1 MRMFNSDGSEA
12 ETCLNGLR
20 CVARAGFEA
29 LGIERASVRLKTSTA
44 EVSRDAAIAAG
55 VATIREVEGPADL
68 DAGRWLVTGDSEH
81 VQRPIP
87 GLPSARAFT
96 PGALP
101 NPHLIAFVAEIEEDE
116 SCMIRRL
123 DRKRVWSGTSVSV
136 RVGVGGRGHIQ
147 KK

>member
-55 VATIREVEGPADL
+55 VATIREVAGPADL
-68 DAGRWLVTGDSEH
+68 DAGRWLVTGDSEN

-96 PGALP
+96 A
-101 NPHLIAFVAEIEEDE
+101 VARK
-116 SCMIRRL
+116 STRL
-123 DRKRVWSGTSVSV
+123 QSS
-136 RVGVGGRGHIQ
+136 HQ
-147 KK
+147 CA

>member
-55 VATIREVEGPADL
+55 VATIREVAGPADL
-68 DAGRWLVTGDSEH
+68 DAGRWLVPGDSEY

-87 GLPSARAFT
+87 NASNPARAT
-96 PGALP
+96 QRSQRS
-101 NPHLIAFVAEIEEDE
+101 EE
-116 SCMIRRL
+116 R
-123 DRKRVWSGTSVSV
+123 
-136 RVGVGGRGHIQ
+136 RVGKEGVGTCTSRWSQ
-147 KK
+147 EL

>member
-55 VATIREVEGPADL
+55 VATIREVAGPADL
-68 DAGRWLVTGDSEH
+68 DAGRWLVTGDSEN

-87 GLPSARAFT
+87 GLPSARPFT
-96 PGALP
+96 PVAMP
-101 NPHLIAFVAEIEEDE
+101 NPHLIAFVTEPDEAQLSQEGRFAETAPP
-116 SCMIRRL
+116 L
-123 DRKRVWSGTSVSV
+123 LP
-136 RVGVGGRGHIQ
+136 
-147 KK
+147 

>member
-55 VATIREVEGPADL
+55 VPTIREVAGPADL
-68 DAGRWLVTGDSEH
+68 DAGRWLVTG
-81 VQRPIP
+81 
-87 GLPSARAFT
+87 RA
-96 PGALP
+96 
-101 NPHLIAFVAEIEEDE
+101 EE
-116 SCMIRRL
+116 R
-123 DRKRVWSGTSVSV
+123 
-136 RVGVGGRGHIQ
+136 RVGEEWVGTCRIRGSRNH
-147 KK
+147 